1 MAYESIEGALIA
13 RADGGGYHWNSLTAR
28 RGGSRVI
35 RHFATAALACA
46 ALGACSTI
54 VEGYHQE
61 ISINTNPAGATCV
74 LDRQGVEIGRVA
86 ATPGIVR
93 VEKTKYDITIVCD
106 KDGFQ
111 QVSQN
116 DHSGAAAATF
126 GNIIAG
132 GGIGWIID
140 SASGSDNKYD
150 SPVNI
155 TLVPKATAALDTQKP
170 AAPTK

>member
-1 MAYESIEGALIA
+1 MKIK
-13 RADGGGYHWNSLTAR
+13 T
-28 RGGSRVI
+28 VV
-35 RHFATAALACA
+35 AALACMA
-46 ALGACSTI
+46 VGACSSI
-54 VEGYHQE
+54 VEGTHQE
-61 ISINTNPAGATCV
+61 ISINTNPAGANCS
-74 LDRQGVEIGRVA
+74 LNRQGVEIGRVA
-86 ATPGIVR
+86 ATPGIAR
-93 VEKTKYDITIVCD
+93 IEKTKYDITIVCD
-106 KDGFQ
+106 KDGYQ

-155 TLVPKATAALDTQKP
+155 TLVPKTAAALDVQKP
-170 AAPTK
+170 AEPTK